1 MAESKLH
8 ISDKAPDFDLLSDQ
22 GTRVKLSDQRGKR
35 VVLYFYPKDDTAGC
49 TRQAC
54 ELRDNYAAFQQ
65 HNTVVFGVSP
75 DDQGSHQ
82 SFKHKF
88 NLPFPLLVD
97 DGHAVA
103 DAYGVWGDVRNIRS
117 HFVIDEDGKL
127 SDVQVQVSPEDSVA
141 RAVQAISG

>member
-1 MAESKLH
+1 M
-8 ISDKAPDFDLLSDQ
+8 
-22 GTRVKLSDQRGKR
+22 
-35 VVLYFYPKDDTAGC
+35 
-49 TRQAC
+49 
-54 ELRDNYAAFQQ
+54 
-65 HNTVVFGVSP
+65 SP

-82 SFKHKF
+82 SFKQKF